1 MASISPAL
9 AASVV
14 ARARG
19 AGTRGR
25 DASARDAGVGVG
37 VGVVVASRGA
47 TRATTRAHRGRRC
60 AARASAS
67 EPAEGATASGGAKSE
82 RRREENPYGVEVR
95 ARVVASR
102 RVASADP
109 ARRPRRPRRHC

>member
-25 DASARDAGVGVG
+25 DASARDAGVG

-109 ARRPRRPRRHC
+109 ARRPRRPRRFC